1 MERPTTEEKRQ
12 NAFHRPFGAKNEG
25 EEAMAEKLTQSKV
38 LQVLDWGYEKAV
50 DGGMPGMD
58 TARELASGYARKYP
72 DAGAA
77 AAESLIRW
85 QVAKCATSGFIT
97 GVGGLV
103 TLPVAVPANVASVMY
118 IQLRM
123 IAAVAHL
130 GGYDL
135 RDDAVQSLVY
145 ICMAG
150 KTASDIAKGVG
161 IVLGEKLAVTT
172 IKRVFTRPVL
182 TKINQ
187 AVGFRLVT
195 QFGSKGVVNLGRM
208 VPIVGGVVC
217 GTFDAVTTRAVGDA
231 AKKTFVVEA
240 SAQAA

>member
-1 MERPTTEEKRQ
+1 
-12 NAFHRPFGAKNEG
+12 
-25 EEAMAEKLTQSKV
+25 MAEKLTQNKI
-38 LQVLDWGYEKAV
+38 LQVLDWGYEKATS
-50 DGGMPGMD
+50 GGVPGMD
-58 TARELASGYARKYP
+58 TAQELAASHARKKG
-72 DAGAA
+72 DAET

-97 GVGGLV
+97 GVGGLI
-103 TLPVAVPANVASVMY
+103 TLPVAVPANVGSVMY

-145 ICMAG
+145 VCMAG
-150 KTASDIAKGVG
+150 KAATDIAKSVG

-217 GTFDAVTTRAVGDA
+217 GTFDSVTTRAVGDA
-231 AKKTFVVEA
+231 AKKTFFAET
-240 SAQAA
+240 SGRDDPSDAQDV